1 MPGVIVRRT
10 PRAMFEIIWS
20 RFAGIPSGDASAA
33 LDISLIMRWTS
44 ALFISRIT
52 SPITASS
59 IFLFF
64 FFFFFFFSF
73 FFFLFLGAFFGF
85 PFSFHGQFATFSRTV
100 YPRQRTPPKKATRG
114 TSRKKKRKKRKKKKE
129 KKKKEKRK
137 KQKEKKWGLRGLG
150 SRTCSRV
157 RMSRARSA

>member
-59 IFLFF
+59 IFFL
-64 FFFFFFFSF
+64 FFFFSF
-73 FFFLFLGAFFGF
+73 FWGLFLFLFGGPFLGF

-100 YPRQRTPPKKATRG
+100 YPRQRTPPKKATRD
-114 TSRKKKRKKRKKKKE
+114 TSRKQR

-137 KQKEKKWGLRGLG
+137 KEKKNGD
-150 SRTCSRV
+150 CEV
-157 RMSRARSA
+157 